1 MFNKPK
7 RLRVAALM
15 LCLLVIS
22 AACASGEPT
31 SDEPQADGE
40 VTKGGTIT
48 REVTSMD
55 FTSGFDPS
63 GEYLATSFG
72 FFGQA
77 MIRTLM
83 NYRHVAGEEGN
94 VVLPDLAAAEPEISE
109 DGLTYTFEIKE
120 GVKYGPPVDR
130 DVVCDD
136 VLYAFERIGT
146 KSVGAQYGF
155 YYSNTI
161 EGLQDFIDGKADEIS
176 GITCTDEQTIEF
188 QLTEPTGDFLYR
200 LAMPATGPIPR
211 EVGECFEKAGEYGRY
226 VISSSSYMLEGSE
239 DLDISKG
246 CKGMKP
252 ISGYDPSKELI
263 LVRNPNY
270 DAETDSPELRSNNI
284 DSFIYRINTNEDDI
298 FRRVEEGDIE
308 MAQTPTPQ
316 ALKRFS
322 TDPELKERL
331 HVDSGDRTWYITMNL
346 AVPPF
351 DDINVRKAANLIMDK
366 EALQRAWGGPV
377 QGEIATHIVPDAM
390 LNEELSDYDPYATP
404 GSAGDEEAAKA
415 AMAESKYDE
424 DGDGVCDDPVCDE
437 VVHFSRAESPWTEMI
452 PVIEASF
459 KKLGI
464 TLKTRELA
472 DAYPPIQ
479 DVSNLIPVAS
489 VPGWGKDYPDPYTFV
504 GFLFDGRN
512 ILPEGNTNYALVGL
526 TPDSAADLEKD
537 GDFTFPV
544 PGVLGSIPGVDA
556 DIDACQDLTEQADRT
571 QCWIELD
578 QKLME
583 EVVPWVPYLDANNIT
598 VTSEAVTKWEF
609 DQMAGEASIV
619 HMAVDPSKQ

>member
-1 MFNKPK
+1 
-7 RLRVAALM
+7 M
-15 LCLLVIS
+15 LGLLLIT
-22 AACASGEPT
+22 AACGGSGGG
-31 SDEPQADGE
+31 SDDTGTDEN

-48 REVTSMD
+48 RETTSFD

-63 GEYLATSFG
+63 GEYLATTFG

-77 MIRTLM
+77 LVRPLT
-83 NYRHVAGEEGN
+83 NYRHVAGEAGN
-94 VVLPDLAAAEPEISE
+94 EVLPDLADGDPEISE
-109 DGLTYTFEIKE
+109 DGLTYTFKIKE
-120 GVKYGPPVDR
+120 GVKFGPPVDR

-136 VLYAFERIGT
+136 VQYAFERIGT

-161 EGLQDFIDGKADEIS
+161 EGLQDFTDGKSDKIS
-176 GITCTDEQTIEF
+176 GITCTDDHTIEF
-188 QLTEPTGDFLYR
+188 KLTEPTGDFLFR
-200 LAMPATGPIPR
+200 LAMPATAPIPR

-252 ISGYDPSKELI
+252 ISGYDPSKELV

-270 DAETDSPELRSNNI
+270 DPDTDSPELRENNI

-308 MAQTPTPQ
+308 MAQTPTQQ
-316 ALKRFS
+316 ALRRFS
-322 TDPELKERL
+322 TDPELKDRL

-346 AVPPF
+346 AAPPF
-351 DDINVRKAANLIMDK
+351 DDIHVRKAANLIMDK

-377 QGEIATHIVPDAM
+377 QGEVATHIVPDAM
-390 LNEELSDYDPYATP
+390 LNEDLADYDPYATP
-404 GSAGDEEAAKA
+404 NSAGDEEAAKKE
-415 AMAESKYDE
+415 MAQSKYDK

-452 PVIEASF
+452 PVIESSF

-526 TPDSAADLEKD
+526 TPESAADLEKE
-537 GDFTFPV
+537 GNFSFPV
-544 PGVLGSIPGVDA
+544 PGILGSIPSVDD
-556 DIDACQDLTEQADRT
+556 DIDACQDLTEQAERT
-571 QCWIELD
+571 TCWEGID
-578 QKLME
+578 KKLME

-598 VTSEAVTKWEF
+598 VTSDAVTKYEF

-619 HMAVDPSKQ
+619 HMAVDPSKQK

>member
-1 MFNKPK
+1 
-7 RLRVAALM
+7 M
-15 LCLLVIS
+15 LGLLLIT
-22 AACASGEPT
+22 AACGG
-31 SDEPQADGE
+31 SDGGGGGTGTDEN

-48 REVTSMD
+48 RETTSFD

-63 GEYLATSFG
+63 GEYLATTFG

-77 MIRTLM
+77 LVRPLT
-83 NYRHVAGEEGN
+83 NYRHVAGEAGN
-94 VVLPDLAAAEPEISE
+94 EVLPDLADGDPEISE
-109 DGLTYTFEIKE
+109 DGLTYTFKIKE
-120 GVKYGPPVDR
+120 GVKFGPPVDR

-136 VLYAFERIGT
+136 VQYAFERIGT

-161 EGLQDFIDGKADEIS
+161 EGLQDFTDGKSDKIS
-176 GITCTDEQTIEF
+176 GITCSDDHTIEF
-188 QLTEPTGDFLYR
+188 KLTEPTGDFLFR
-200 LAMPATGPIPR
+200 LAMPATAPIPR

-252 ISGYDPSKELI
+252 ISGYDPSKELV

-270 DAETDSPELRSNNI
+270 DPDTDTPELRENNI

-308 MAQTPTPQ
+308 MAQTPTQQ
-316 ALKRFS
+316 ALRRFS
-322 TDPELKERL
+322 TDPELKDRL

-351 DDINVRKAANLIMDK
+351 DDIHVRKAANLIMDK

-377 QGEIATHIVPDAM
+377 QGEVATHIVPDAM
-390 LNEELSDYDPYATP
+390 LNEDLADYDPYATP
-404 GSAGDEEAAKA
+404 NSAGDEEAAKKE
-415 AMAESKYDE
+415 MAQSKYDK
-424 DGDGVCDDPVCDE
+424 DGDGVCDDPVCEE

-452 PVIEASF
+452 PVIESSF

-479 DVSNLIPVAS
+479 DVSNLIPIAS

-526 TPDSAADLEKD
+526 TPDSAADLEKE
-537 GDFTFPV
+537 GSFSFPV
-544 PGVLGSIPGVDA
+544 PGVLGSIPSVDD
-556 DIDACQDLTEQADRT
+556 DIDACQDLTAQAERT
-571 QCWIELD
+571 TCWEGID
-578 QKLME
+578 KKLME
-583 EVVPWVPYLDANNIT
+583 EVVPWIPYLDANNIT
-598 VTSEAVTKWEF
+598 VTSDAVTKYEF

-619 HMAVDPSKQ
+619 HMAVDPSKQK